1 MASLVGSKGQQVL
14 YLCLI
19 ATLLIVCAAF
29 TIGITFAPCHSSLC
43 VEQLNPLQTRI
54 HIGVY
59 YALLTSIGLCMAAKT
74 YLSLV
79 RRFMDTYIWDGVIP
93 VTGKRVSIG
102 GLLLMLW
109 ILATTFASCAY
120 WLPAERDWWYHRGA
134 FVSWTPKV
142 LSLVAWTGVTGHW
155 CDIWIGLV
163 MIPVGRNSII
173 GKAFSL
179 HTSTLLYAHKVLA
192 YGLFLGT
199 LVHGITYYVFVA
211 SLVSASATVQNEFV
225 VDNPTVSV
233 TEAAAQGPISYLV
246 LPTGVF
252 AFVLLV
258 AVTITSL
265 PILRRK
271 SFNTFYF
278 VHIILVV
285 IILVFA
291 CLHASTNF
299 YFLLPGLLLWV
310 ADWVW
315 RLRNSL
321 TNKVEAVVENAGN
334 GWTRVTLPP
343 KRLETA
349 SSGEKGTSIMSP
361 AFEISVLSTYYINF
375 PRVSKL
381 QIHPFTAASAGSA
394 ETGPVLLFRRGPERK
409 KARRTQKEFTWALAA
424 AAGDIP
430 EVPSSIEVRIEGPY
444 SPAVPELRRSNH
456 LLLIVG
462 GTGITGA
469 ISIANWWADN
479 YGSRTDQSR
488 SLRLLWSVRTE
499 DEVHLR
505 EIQDLRITM
514 AVFRNMEIAIHVSG
528 HQGRLQ
534 PGNELSE
541 FLATRAGPHI
551 DAWVYVSGPDG
562 LLAAAEAAC
571 VGQAKRL
578 RHGTRSESNGETNTT
593 IIGFRWYIARWSL

>member
-1 MASLVGSKGQQVL
+1 MASLVGSKTQSAL
-14 YLCLI
+14 YLGLI
-19 ATLLIVCAAF
+19 ATLLIVCTAF

-43 VEQLNPLQTRI
+43 VEQLNPVQTRI

-74 YLSLV
+74 YLAPV
-79 RRFMDTYIWDGVIP
+79 HRFLDMYIWDKVVP
-93 VTGKRVSIG
+93 VAGKRVSVG
-102 GLLLMLW
+102 SLLLMLW
-109 ILATTFASCAY
+109 ILAATFASCAY
-120 WLPAERDWWYHRGA
+120 WLPTEYDWWYYRGA
-134 FVSWTPKV
+134 LVDWRPKA
-142 LSLVAWTGVTGHW
+142 LSLVAWTGITGHW

-192 YGLFLGT
+192 YALFLGT

-211 SLVSASATVQNEFV
+211 SLVAASATVQNEFV

-233 TEAAAQGPISYLV
+233 DEATAKGHISYLV

-252 AFVLLV
+252 TFVLLV

-265 PILRRK
+265 PILRRR

-278 VHIILVV
+278 VHIVLVV
-285 IILVFA
+285 IILIFA

-299 YFLLPGLLLWV
+299 YCLLPGLLLWA

-321 TNKVEAVVENAGN
+321 ANKVEATVENAGN
-334 GWTRVTLPP
+334 GWTRVTLHS
-343 KRLETA
+343 KRLEIA
-349 SSGEKGTSIMSP
+349 RSGEKGASTMSP
-361 AFEISVLSTYYINF
+361 AFEIPVLATYYINF

-394 ETGPVLLFRRGPERK
+394 ETGPALLFRRGPERK
-409 KARRTQKEFTWALAA
+409 KDRRTQKEFTWALAA
-424 AAGDIP
+424 AAGDTV
-430 EVPSSIEVRIEGPY
+430 EVPSTIEIRIEGPY

-479 YGSRTDQSR
+479 YGSRTDESR
-488 SLRLLWSVRTE
+488 SLRLIWSVRTE

-505 EIQDLRITM
+505 EIQDLQITM
-514 AVFRNMEIAIHVSG
+514 AVFRNMETAIHVSG
-528 HQGRLQ
+528 RQGRLH
-534 PGNELSE
+534 PGNELSR
-541 FLATRAGPHI
+541 FLASRAGTHI

-571 VGQAKRL
+571 VEQAKHL
-578 RHGTRSESNGETNTT
+578 RHAIRSGSNVDGNVTTSRCGEK
-593 IIGFRWYIARWSL
+593 